1 MNVFSPNNVLMTIVL
16 VFLTIV
22 LFIIV
27 IPFLLIVAICCLF
40 SYIIMGISPLVL
52 FNRHK
57 EHRHDMIYEGP
68 YRQDPLQDAPASS
81 AGSDND
87 NDAIECEVISVRTV
101 EKEGDEPDC
110 R

>member
-27 IPFLLIVAICCLF
+27 IPFLIIVAICCLF
-40 SYIIMGISPLVL
+40 SYIVMGISPIFL
-52 FNRHK
+52 FNRHGN
-57 EHRHDMIYEGP
+57 RHQDTTCDGP
-68 YRQDPLQDAPASS
+68 YRQDSQQHNASAAS
-81 AGSDND
+81 GAGDD
-87 NDAIECEVISVRTV
+87 TIECEVISARTV
-101 EKEGDEPDC
+101 ENEGSAPEG

>member
-27 IPFLLIVAICCLF
+27 IPFLIIVAICCLF
-40 SYIIMGISPLVL
+40 SYIIMGISSIFLSG
-52 FNRHK
+52 R
-57 EHRHDMIYEGP
+57 RGDDSEGFRGGP
-68 YRQDPLQDAPASS
+68 EDRTPPDSAASG
-81 AGSDND
+81 AGDD
-87 NDAIECEVISVRTV
+87 TIECEVISARTV
-101 EKEGDEPDC
+101 EHGETAAED